1 MSQEFDILNG
11 TDEFPYP
18 TSIIQTDFKNFDS
31 DSHEIDLFLYKNYRF
46 SSIDSIIKELTK
58 LSTNLNQNLLD
69 LVNDDYHDFI
79 DLGKSINDGLDL
91 INAIVEDLK
100 NFEIELVN
108 YYKKFLDL
116 DNRLYQIL
124 QNRKFLNNL
133 KTCIKL
139 NLILHDQIT
148 EFDNCMNNQIQEEN
162 NIQGLNQLKTLTSL
176 YLSINNIEIF
186 LNKFIQLGNIDD
198 VNNSID
204 NNDHDNNNG
213 NHRVNSP
220 FHDNYIN
227 NKIASIKLEFK
238 SYLDQLIRKEL
249 KKKARNSQI
258 MIELLNIYK
267 LIGEEKSVMSIISSK

>member
-46 SSIDSIIKELTK
+46 SSIDSIIKELTE

-108 YYKKFLDL
+108 YYKKFSDL

-204 NNDHDNNNG
+204 NNDNDNNNG

>member
-46 SSIDSIIKELTK
+46 SSIDSIIKELTE

-220 FHDNYIN
+220 FYDNYIN

-249 KKKARNSQI
+249 KKKTRNSQI

>member
-46 SSIDSIIKELTK
+46 SSIDSIIKELTE

-220 FHDNYIN
+220 FHDKYIN

>member
-1 MSQEFDILNG
+1 M
-11 TDEFPYP
+11 
-18 TSIIQTDFKNFDS
+18 
-31 DSHEIDLFLYKNYRF
+31 
-46 SSIDSIIKELTK
+46 
-58 LSTNLNQNLLD
+58 
-69 LVNDDYHDFI
+69 
-79 DLGKSINDGLDL
+79 
-91 INAIVEDLK
+91 
-100 NFEIELVN
+100 
-108 YYKKFLDL
+108 
-116 DNRLYQIL
+116 
-124 QNRKFLNNL
+124 

-204 NNDHDNNNG
+204 NNDNDNNNG

-249 KKKARNSQI
+249 QKKTRNSQI

>member
-46 SSIDSIIKELTK
+46 SSIDSIIKELTE

-176 YLSINNIEIF
+176 YLSINNIEI
-186 LNKFIQLGNIDD
+186 
-198 VNNSID
+198 D
-204 NNDHDNNNG
+204 NNDNDNNNG

-249 KKKARNSQI
+249 QKKTRNSQI

>member
-46 SSIDSIIKELTK
+46 SSIDSIIKELTE

-148 EFDNCMNNQIQEEN
+148 EFDNCMNYQIQEEN

-204 NNDHDNNNG
+204 NNDNDNNNG
-213 NHRVNSP
+213 NYRVNSP

-249 KKKARNSQI
+249 KKKTRNSQI

>member
-46 SSIDSIIKELTK
+46 SSIDSIIKELTE

-204 NNDHDNNNG
+204 NNDNDNNNG

-220 FHDNYIN
+220 FYDNYIN

-249 KKKARNSQI
+249 QKKTRNSQI

>member
-46 SSIDSIIKELTK
+46 SSIDSIIKELTE

-108 YYKKFLDL
+108 YYKKFSDL

-204 NNDHDNNNG
+204 NNDNDNNNG

-238 SYLDQLIRKEL
+238 SYLDPLIRKEL
-249 KKKARNSQI
+249 KKKTRNSQI

>member
-46 SSIDSIIKELTK
+46 SSIDSIIKELTE

-204 NNDHDNNNG
+204 NNDNNNG

>member
-46 SSIDSIIKELTK
+46 SSIDSIIKELTE

-108 YYKKFLDL
+108 YYKKFSDL

-204 NNDHDNNNG
+204 NNDNDNNNG

-249 KKKARNSQI
+249 QKKTRNSQI

>member
-46 SSIDSIIKELTK
+46 SSIDSIIKELTE

-204 NNDHDNNNG
+204 NNDNDNNNG

-220 FHDNYIN
+220 FHDKYIN

-249 KKKARNSQI
+249 KKKTRNSQI

>member
-46 SSIDSIIKELTK
+46 SSIDSIIKELTE

-148 EFDNCMNNQIQEEN
+148 EFDNCMNYQIQEEN

-204 NNDHDNNNG
+204 NNDNDNNNG

-238 SYLDQLIRKEL
+238 SYLDPLIRKEL